1 MYQQIAS
8 NVRRSWLLM
17 FFFALLIGLIAYAF
31 AQINGMG
38 YSGVVLAVVIAVGLT
53 WVSYYYSDR
62 MVLSIS
68 RAKPLAKED
77 NPYLYNIVEAL
88 AIGAGVPA
96 PKVYVI
102 DDTAPNAFATGRD
115 PQHAVIC
122 VTSGLLQKMD
132 RLELEG
138 VIAHEM
144 SHIRNRDILLMTIA
158 VTMAGVVTLLA
169 DWMVRY
175 TWRSG
180 RSRRR
185 NDREG
190 GGGAEAIILLVGL
203 VLAILA
209 PFFAMLIQLAISR
222 QREYLADSSAALLTR
237 YPKGLA
243 DALRKIAADPEPL
256 EVANKA
262 TAHLYIYNP
271 LKDNEGHMDRLFDT
285 HPPVADR
292 IKRLEAMAL

>member
-17 FFFALLIGLIAYAF
+17 FVFALLIGMIAYTF
-31 AQINGMG
+31 ARINGMG
-38 YSGVVLAVVIAVGLT
+38 YPGVALAVLIAIGVT
-53 WVSYYYSDR
+53 WVSYWYSDK

-68 RAKPLAKED
+68 RAKPLAKEE

-96 PKVYVI
+96 PRVYVI
-102 DDTAPNAFATGRD
+102 EDTAPNAFATGRD
-115 PQHAVIC
+115 PRHAVIA
-122 VTSGLLQKMD
+122 VTTGLLQKMD

-158 VTMAGVVTLLA
+158 VTMAGVVTLLS

-180 RSRRR
+180 RARRR
-185 NDREG
+185 DNRG
-190 GGGAEAIILLVGL
+190 GGNGAEAVILLAGL
-203 VLAILA
+203 VMAILA
-209 PFFAMLIQLAISR
+209 PLFASLMQLAISR

-271 LKDNEGHMDRLFDT
+271 LKDSEGHMDRLFDT
-285 HPPVADR
+285 HPPVTER
-292 IKRLEAMAL
+292 IKRLEAMTF